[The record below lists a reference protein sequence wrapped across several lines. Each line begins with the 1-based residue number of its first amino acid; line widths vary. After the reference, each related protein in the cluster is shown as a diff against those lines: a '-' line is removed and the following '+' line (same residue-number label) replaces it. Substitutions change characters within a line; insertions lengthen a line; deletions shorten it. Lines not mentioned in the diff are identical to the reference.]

1 VSRARVAE
9 ALDEIGLLLELLG
22 ENPFKTRA
30 YRNAA
35 RIVRGLDRDLLEL
48 VRNKELTGI
57 KGIGAALAEKIG
69 ILAQGAELPYLEEL
83 RGRVPPGLL
92 DWLHSPG
99 LGANKVRAIHLALEI
114 STLGEL
120 EYACRENRLRD
131 LPGFG
136 EATQR
141 KVLAGIDLLR
151 RSAGRF
157 RQDLLQR
164 EARELLTVV
173 TGSPGVTRAEICG
186 SLRRREET
194 SRRIT
199 LVAAADDAAPVLDR
213 FCSAGGI
220 REVLE
225 RGPDHCRVGL
235 VSGPPAELRVVP
247 DRSFACAAL
256 WLTGSE
262 AHLAALRSRAAGRG
276 LDLREDRLR
285 NERTG
290 GAVDCPDEAVL
301 YRALGLAEIPPELR
315 EGRGEIEAAETDA
328 LPRLLGPGDL
338 RGLLHCHS
346 TWSDGTATIEEM
358 ATGVRAMGL
367 DYLGL
372 CDHSRAA
379 AYAGGLD
386 EERVRRQHEEID
398 AINRRFGD
406 AFRVLKGIEVDILA
420 DGALD
425 FPDEVLAT
433 FELVVA
439 SVHSRFNLD
448 EEAQTRRI
456 LRALENP
463 YVDVLGHVTG
473 RLLLAREG
481 YALDLERILRAA
493 ANRGVAVE
501 VNAHPHRLD
510 LDWRNL
516 RRGLELGMRTCVNPD
531 AHSVEGLGDVAYGIG
546 VARKGWCTA
555 EETLNAWPLERLLDH
570 LRARRRDAG
579 GLA

>member
-1 VSRARVAE
+1 MNQAGVAAVLE
-9 ALDEIGLLLELLG
+9 EIGLLLELLG

-35 RIVRGLDRDLLEL
+35 RIVRGLDRDLAEL
-48 VRNKELTGI
+48 VRRKELTDI

-69 ILAQGAELPYLEEL
+69 ILTQDGDLPYVEEL

-92 DWLHSPG
+92 EWLQIPG
-99 LGANKVRAIHLALEI
+99 LGANKARAIHVALDI

-136 EATQR
+136 ERSQR
-141 KVLAGIDLLR
+141 KILAGIELLR
-151 RSAGRF
+151 RNAGRY

-164 EARELLTVV
+164 EARELLRAVANA
-173 TGSPGVTRAEICG
+173 PGVARAEICG
-186 SLRRREET
+186 SLRRWEET
-194 SRRIT
+194 SRGIVI
-199 LVAAADDAAPVLDR
+199 VAAAGDAGPVLDR
-213 FCSAGGI
+213 FSATAGI
-220 REVLE
+220 NEILE
-225 RGPDHCRVGL
+225 RGPDRCRVRL
-235 VSGPPAELRVVP
+235 VSGPPADLHVVP
-247 DRSFACAAL
+247 DSSFACAL
-256 WLTGSE
+256 VHFTGSE
-262 AHLAALRSRAAGRG
+262 AHVAALRSRAAGLG
-276 LDLREDRLR
+276 LELRTDRLADQR
-285 NERTG
+285 SGRTVEC
-290 GAVDCPDEAVL
+290 ADEDGL
-301 YRALGLAEIPPELR
+301 YRALGLAWIPAELR
-315 EGRGEIEAAETDA
+315 EERGEIEAAENGS
-328 LPRLLGPGDL
+328 LPRLIEQGDL

-358 ATGVRAMGL
+358 AEATRALGL

-372 CDHSRAA
+372 CDHSQAA

-386 EERVRRQHEEID
+386 REHVVRQHEEID
-398 AINRRFGD
+398 AINRRCDG

-433 FELVVA
+433 FDLVVA
-439 SVHSRFNLD
+439 SVHSRFQLGED
-448 EEAQTRRI
+448 EQTRRI
-456 LRALENP
+456 LRAMENP

-481 YALDLERILRAA
+481 YALDLERILRSAA
-493 ANRGVAVE
+493 DRGIALE

-510 LDWRNL
+510 LDWPNL
-516 RRGLELGMRTCVNPD
+516 RRGLELGMKTCINPD
-531 AHSVEGLGDVAYGIG
+531 AHSVEGLGDVVHGLG

-555 EETLNAWPLERLLDH
+555 EDALNAFPLQRLQDY
-570 LRARRRDAG
+570 LRARRRGAG
-579 GLA
+579 GRT